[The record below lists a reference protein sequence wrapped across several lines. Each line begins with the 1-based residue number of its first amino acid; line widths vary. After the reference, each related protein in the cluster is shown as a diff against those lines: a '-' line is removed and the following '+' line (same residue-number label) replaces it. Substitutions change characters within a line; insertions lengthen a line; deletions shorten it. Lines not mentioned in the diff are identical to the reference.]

1 MINRRRLLSTLGTVG
16 VVGTAGCNSAP
27 QTQLPFQVG
36 AEGFQRRT
44 DSAYQPLPVRGVNI
58 GMAKPGY
65 FPGEAAITRAEYDRW
80 LASIGEIANVIR
92 TYTIHPPSFYRA
104 LASYND
110 TADEPL
116 LLLQGTWV
124 PTANLIDAGDAT
136 VVSDTTDREIH
147 RTVDVVHGNTT
158 LPERPGHAAGT
169 YDADVSDATLGFL
182 FGIEWP
188 PEVIAETNERG
199 DDSQYAGTYFQT
211 NDATSFERWL
221 ASRMDRFV
229 TQEMKEYNTQ
239 RPVAFVNWV
248 TTDPLSHPYEPFES
262 EDSVSLD
269 PDTIKPTNEFQA
281 GTFASY
287 HIYPYYPD
295 FLNETPEYINYTD
308 HRGEQNNFAG
318 YLNDLVGATDL
329 PVLVSEFG
337 VPSSRGLAHRNV
349 HGRDQ
354 GGHTEQEQ
362 GEIVAAM
369 FEDIAY
375 ADTAGGIV
383 FAWQN
388 EWFKRTWNLDAR
400 SVPSRRPFWSNI
412 ETPEQRFGLLAFDP
426 DGQVLLD
433 GSDNGWSDATRITPR
448 GGSDAEPHRTL
459 TGFQITHDL
468 EGLNF
473 RLEFEEL
480 PEPVDWTELN
490 GFVTVGLTDRKTSLP
505 LNLSAKTRADF
516 VVRLAAPGESRI
528 LVESSYDAFAREF
541 GDEAG
546 LPLDTYRDGSAGF
559 VPVREVI
566 NRGYTVPETGETVPF
581 ETVETGKL
589 RHGNGNPA
597 SASYGSLTDVHIN
610 PTQSVI
616 EGRIPW
622 VILNI
627 ADPSTK
633 QRIATNWSEGL
644 STVSFDHVTL
654 SAGTYAPDPSGN
666 GRATNIDRSTNVTD
680 TIPEIDVS
688 SIQPAEYTWESWDQ
702 PSYEERL
709 KESYHIL
716 QEQTLSSDSS
726 GGE

>member
-1 MINRRRLLSTLGTVG
+1 MINRRRLLSTLGAVG
-16 VVGTAGCNSAP
+16 VVGTAGCNSGSSAH
-27 QTQLPFQVG
+27 LPFRVVSD
-36 AEGFQRRT
+36 GFQHRS
-44 DSAYQPLPVRGVNI
+44 DNAYQPLPVRGVNI
-58 GMAKPGY
+58 GMANPGH
-65 FPGEAAITRAEYDRW
+65 FPGEAAITRSEYDRW
-80 LASIGEIANVIR
+80 LVSIGKIANVIR

-104 LASYND
+104 LASYNE

-124 PTANLIDAGDAT
+124 PTAELIDAGDAT
-136 VVSDTTDREIH
+136 AVSETTDSEID

-188 PEVIAETNERG
+188 PEVVAETNEHG
-199 DDSQYAGTYFQT
+199 DDSQYTGTYFQT

-221 ASRMDRFV
+221 AGRMDRFV
-229 TQEMKEYNTQ
+229 THEMADYDTQ

-248 TTDPLSHPYEPFES
+248 TTDPLSHPYEPFNS
-262 EDSVSLD
+262 EDSVSID
-269 PDTIKPTNEFQA
+269 PDSITPTDKFQA

-318 YLNDLVGATDL
+318 YLNNLVEATDL

-369 FEDIAY
+369 FEDIAH
-375 ADTAGGIV
+375 ADTAGGIM

-426 DGQVLLD
+426 KEQVLLD
-433 GSDNGWSDATRITPR
+433 GSDNGWSNATHITPSD
-448 GGSDAEPHRTL
+448 GSDTEPHRTL
-459 TGFQITHDL
+459 TGFQITHDT

-473 RLEFEEL
+473 RLEFEAL
-480 PEPVDWTELN
+480 REPVDWTELN
-490 GFVTVGLTDRKTSLP
+490 AFVTIGLTNRTTSLP
-505 LNLSAKTRADF
+505 LNLSAKTTADF

-528 LVESSYDAFAREF
+528 LVESSYDPFAREF

-546 LPLDTYRDGSAGF
+546 LPLDNYRDGSAGF
-559 VPVREVI
+559 VPVREII
-566 NRGYTVPETGETVPF
+566 NRGYTVPETGATVPF
-581 ETVETGKL
+581 DAVETGKL

-597 SASYGSLTDVHIN
+597 SISYDSLTDVHVN
-610 PTQSVI
+610 PTQNVI

-622 VILNI
+622 ILLNV

-633 QRIATNWSEGL
+633 QRIATNWSEAL
-644 STVSFDHVTL
+644 STVSFDQLTL
-654 SAGTYAPDPSGN
+654 SAGTYAPDSSRN
-666 GRATNIDRSTNVTD
+666 GRAADIEGPTNTID
-680 TIPEIDVS
+680 ILPEIDGN
-688 SIQPAEYTWESWDQ
+688 SIQPAEYTWESWDR

-716 QEQTLSSDSS
+716 REQTLSSDFL
-726 GGE
+726 GAD

>member
-1 MINRRRLLSTLGTVG
+1 MINRRSLLSTLGAVS
-16 VVGTAGCNSAP
+16 VVGTAGCNSASP
-27 QTQLPFQVG
+27 TQLPFRV
-36 AEGFQRRT
+36 ATEGFQHRT
-44 DSAYQPLPVRGVNI
+44 DNAYQSFRVRGINI
-58 GMAKPGY
+58 GIAKPGH
-65 FPGEAAITRAEYDRW
+65 FPGEAGITRSEYDRW

-92 TYTIHPPSFYRA
+92 TYTIHPPSFYQA

-124 PTANLIDAGDAT
+124 PTANLIGAGDAT
-136 VVSDTTDREIH
+136 VVSDTTDSEID
-147 RTVDVVHGNTT
+147 RTVGVVHGNTT

-221 ASRMDRFV
+221 ASRLDRFV
-229 TQEMKEYNTQ
+229 TREMEDYDTQ

-248 TTDPLSHPYEPFES
+248 TTDPLSHPYEPFKS
-262 EDSVSLD
+262 EDSVSLN
-269 PDTIKPTNEFQA
+269 PDTIKPTDKFQA

-308 HRGEQNNFAG
+308 HRGDQNNFAG

-369 FEDIAY
+369 FEDIAR
-375 ADTAGGIV
+375 ADTAGGIM
-383 FAWQN
+383 FSWQN

-426 DGQVLLD
+426 DEQVLLD

-448 GGSDAEPHRTL
+448 GGSGAEPHRTL
-459 TGFQITHDL
+459 TGLQITHDL

-480 PEPVDWTELN
+480 PEPVDWTEVN
-490 GFVTVGLTDRKTSLP
+490 AFITVGLTDRKTSLP
-505 LNLSAKTRADF
+505 LNLSAKTKADF
-516 VVRLAAPGESRI
+516 VIRLAAAGESRI
-528 LVESSYDAFAREF
+528 LVESSYDPFAREF

-546 LPLDTYRDGSAGF
+546 LPVDNYRDGSAGF

-566 NRGYTVPETGETVPF
+566 RTGTTVPF
-581 ETVETGKL
+581 EAVETGKL

-597 SASYGSLTDVHIN
+597 SASYDSLTDVHVN

-622 VILNI
+622 VLLNI

-644 STVSFDHVTL
+644 STVSFDHFSLT
-654 SAGTYAPDPSGN
+654 AGTYAPDSSGN
-666 GRATNIDRSTNVTD
+666 GRPINVERATNVTD
-680 TIPEIDVS
+680 TIPEIDGS

-716 QEQTLSSDSS
+716 QEQTLSSDFS